1 MQNWEQQQPSGSG
14 KHTRM
19 ENYVG
24 FVTGL
29 CQEWNKLAFTKSL
42 IVVFATNTT
51 CFYKFESYIGVY
63 LIKDPL
69 K

>member
-42 IVVFATNTT
+42 IVVFATNTVMPPVFT
-51 CFYKFESYIGVY
+51 SLRVILVFI
-63 LIKDPL
+63 
-69 K
+69 